1 VREKAKEPGQNSKS
15 EHKGHVL
22 HEKCRRKLDRT
33 YNSYNSKNKKDIE
46 DVTSKDSSY
55 CKVWIFSKRATKE
68 AANSGRED
76 PIARM
81 VNPTTRPEILNLSAK
96 PTAPFT
102 KI

>member
-1 VREKAKEPGQNSKS
+1 VKKLKSQAKIANPSI
-15 EHKGHVL
+15 KGMSCTRNAGENWIGLITVTIP
-22 HEKCRRKLDRT
+22 RT
-33 YNSYNSKNKKDIE
+33 KRILRMLLPKI
-46 DVTSKDSSY
+46 VPIAR
-55 CKVWIFSKRATKE
+55 CGFFRKRATKE